1 MSRYN
6 LKYNLNCKIEMPD
19 QICQHC
25 QFCVTTEKLDCE
37 TTPMMAGQYMVHLTQ
52 QVGPLTAY

>member
-1 MSRYN
+1 
-6 LKYNLNCKIEMPD
+6 MPD